1 MTIDRT
7 VTVNVTLTH
16 DEVIAAILR
25 YVRDRIDADIE
36 QADVTVYEGEPF
48 AYYGR
53 VVGVLKSPVSDP
65 VPV

>member
-16 DEVIAAILR
+16 DELVAAILR
-25 YVRDRIDADIE
+25 YVRDRIDAELE
-36 QADVTVYEGEPF
+36 QVDVTVYEGEPF
-48 AYYGR
+48 AFYGR
-53 VVGVLKSPVSDP
+53 VVGVVKSPVSDP